1 MIDFKLRSREAR
13 MDAMATGQN
22 KVAGNSESTFEEV
35 TIMSQKKPNTDI
47 RCRVTSCA
55 YHCGDQEYCSLNA
68 IQVEP
73 CKDCCTGKAADE
85 SMCGSYRCK

>member
-1 MIDFKLRSREAR
+1 
-13 MDAMATGQN
+13 
-22 KVAGNSESTFEEV
+22 
-35 TIMSQKKPNTDI
+35 MSQKKPNTDI

-55 YHCGDQEYCSLNA
+55 YHCGEQEYCSLNA

-85 SMCGSYRCK
+85 SMCGSYRSK